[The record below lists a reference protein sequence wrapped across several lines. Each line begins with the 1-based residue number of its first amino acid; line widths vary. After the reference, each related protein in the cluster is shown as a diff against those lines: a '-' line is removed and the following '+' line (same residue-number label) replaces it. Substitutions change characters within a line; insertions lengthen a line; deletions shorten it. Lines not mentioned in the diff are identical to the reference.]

1 MKRQRGIPARS
12 SWPLAGWAA
21 ALPERKELTWT
32 KAINSEAPYWTPA
45 WKPSKTVSIYFALVP
60 EEGRGH
66 TADLLKA
73 EIPKFVDLAARME
86 TRFRDPDVFN
96 AEAMD
101 SAS

>member
-1 MKRQRGIPARS
+1 
-12 SWPLAGWAA
+12 
-21 ALPERKELTWT
+21 
-32 KAINSEAPYWTPA
+32 
-45 WKPSKTVSIYFALVP
+45 VP
-60 EEGRGH
+60 EEGLGH